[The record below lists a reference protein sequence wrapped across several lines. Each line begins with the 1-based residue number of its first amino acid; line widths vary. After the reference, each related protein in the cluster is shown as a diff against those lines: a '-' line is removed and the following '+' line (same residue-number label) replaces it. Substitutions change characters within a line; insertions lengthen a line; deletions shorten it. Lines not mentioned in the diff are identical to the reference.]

1 MLVERTAIVTNSLL
15 SVTRLFFLYTVRF
28 DSYSA
33 LFCST
38 LFCSSFWLFF
48 VFILQDRVGI
58 ACMGTY

>member
-1 MLVERTAIVTNSLL
+1 MLVERTAIITNSLL
-15 SVTRLFFLYTVRF
+15 SVTRLFFLYAVRF

-48 VFILQDRVGI
+48 VFIL
-58 ACMGTY
+58 